1 MARCSEMDEEA
12 QDKVLQK
19 YNHRILA
26 IMEGKAK
33 LRERRKT
40 VVLTNDED
48 LEIETGLLRLQA
60 AADDLL
66 DEKAALMLSAKS
78 IRPPSEDELKELRG
92 EVEAIHDLNAKSKRA
107 SAIIA
112 AVVEVA
118 GNLPTSRA

>member
-1 MARCSEMDEEA
+1 MDEEA

>member
-1 MARCSEMDEEA
+1 MAIFSEMDEEA

-66 DEKAALMLSAKS
+66 DEKAALKLSAKS

>member
-1 MARCSEMDEEA
+1 MAIFSEMDEEA

>member
-1 MARCSEMDEEA
+1 MDEEA

-66 DEKAALMLSAKS
+66 DEKAALKLSTKS
-78 IRPPSEDELKELRG
+78 IATPSDEALSGMRDA
-92 EVEAIHDLNAKSKRA
+92 VAAIHNLNAKSKQA

-112 AVVEVA
+112 AVVEIA
-118 GNLPTSRA
+118 GNLPKPR